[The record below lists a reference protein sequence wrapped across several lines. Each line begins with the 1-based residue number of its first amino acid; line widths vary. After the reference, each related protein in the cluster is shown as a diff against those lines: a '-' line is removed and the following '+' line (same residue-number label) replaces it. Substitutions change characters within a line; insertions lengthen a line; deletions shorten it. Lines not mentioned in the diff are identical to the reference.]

1 MWGSGIGTA
10 PKQAG
15 PTTKCGR
22 GLRMRAR
29 HTWQKNH
36 TAFTCGLQ
44 KVPWR
49 EVSDTMPLRLL
60 NPPNALHP
68 SSVIPFV
75 HALKLQLNRG
85 PALSVPLGQAVDTT
99 VWLGQN
105 RGSSDRWA
113 RITWNGTLELTPLHR
128 LASIAAWKVEPRSD
142 VMRLM

>member
-1 MWGSGIGTA
+1 MWGSEWNCA
-10 PKQAG
+10 QAG
-15 PTTKCGR
+15 WADYK
-22 GLRMRAR
+22 MRPWFEEGQQHLA
-29 HTWQKNH
+29 KDS
-36 TAFTCGLQ
+36 CGLQ

-105 RGSSDRWA
+105 QGSSDRWA
-113 RITWNGTLELTPLHR
+113 RITWNGTLE
-128 LASIAAWKVEPRSD
+128 
-142 VMRLM
+142 